1 MQDFSPSLYSPLVLL
16 MENVFLAVFVFL
28 CFLVLYLYKNK
39 RNYLI
44 TALPL
49 GALSAHQ
56 VEEYILS
63 PMLLGEKYH
72 FLEWAYRSGV
82 YISPMEVATVNTIPY
97 LLTPL
102 LFLFNPSTKIFAIL
116 FLFTSSML
124 LSNGMFHIGVA
135 SAQTDYSPGLIT
147 SLFMYIPLYI
157 KALSLA
163 SERAIPMKML
173 IALTIYGSIAHF
185 LMLWLINIF

>member
-1 MQDFSPSLYSPLVLL
+1 MLDFSSSLDSPLVSL
-16 MENVFLAVFVFL
+16 MENVFLAVFIFL
-28 CFLVLYLYKNK
+28 CFLILFLYKNK
-39 RNYLI
+39 RSYLI
-44 TALPL
+44 TAFPL

-102 LFLFNPSTKIFAIL
+102 LFLF
-116 FLFTSSML
+116 TSSML

-147 SLFMYIPLYI
+147 SLFMYIPLYV
-157 KALSLA
+157 KAISLA
-163 SERAIPMKML
+163 SERVVPMKMQ

>member
-1 MQDFSPSLYSPLVLL
+1 MQDFSSSLDSPLVSL

-28 CFLVLYLYKNK
+28 CFLVLFLYKNK

-147 SLFMYIPLYI
+147 SLFMYIPLYV
-157 KALSLA
+157 KAISLA
-163 SERAIPMKML
+163 SERVVPMKMQ
-173 IALTIYGSIAHF
+173 IALTIYGSVAHF

>member
-1 MQDFSPSLYSPLVLL
+1 MQDFSSSLDSPLVSL
-16 MENVFLAVFVFL
+16 MENVFLAVFIFL
-28 CFLVLYLYKNK
+28 CFLILFLYKNK
-39 RNYLI
+39 RSYLI
-44 TALPL
+44 TAFPL

-163 SERAIPMKML
+163 SERVVPMKMQ

-185 LMLWLINIF
+185 LMLWLINIL

>member
-1 MQDFSPSLYSPLVLL
+1 

-28 CFLVLYLYKNK
+28 CFLVLFLYKNK

-147 SLFMYIPLYI
+147 SLFMYIPLYV
-157 KALSLA
+157 KAISLA
-163 SERAIPMKML
+163 SERVVPMKMQ
-173 IALTIYGSIAHF
+173 ITLTIYGSVAHF

>member
-16 MENVFLAVFVFL
+16 MENVFLAIFIFL
-28 CFLVLYLYKNK
+28 CFLILYLYKNK
-39 RNYLI
+39 RSYLI
-44 TALPL
+44 TAFPL

-102 LFLFNPSTKIFAIL
+102 LFLFNPSKKIFAIL
-116 FLFTSSML
+116 FLLTSSML

-147 SLFMYIPLYI
+147 SLFIGQVTTASNSFWIVLLTE
-157 KALSLA
+157 LSNISIVNLA
-163 SERAIPMKML
+163 FFVEGLPGITFS
-173 IALTIYGSIAHF
+173 YSG
-185 LMLWLINIF
+185 

>member
-1 MQDFSPSLYSPLVLL
+1 
-16 MENVFLAVFVFL
+16 MENVFLAIFIFL
-28 CFLVLYLYKNK
+28 CFLILYLYKNK
-39 RNYLI
+39 RSYLI
-44 TALPL
+44 TAFPL

-82 YISPMEVATVNTIPY
+82 YISPMEVATVNIIPY

-102 LFLFNPSTKIFAIL
+102 LFLFNPSKKIFAIL
-116 FLFTSSML
+116 FLLTSSML

>member
-1 MQDFSPSLYSPLVLL
+1 MQDFSSSLDSPLVSL
-16 MENVFLAVFVFL
+16 MENVFLAVFIFL
-28 CFLVLYLYKNK
+28 CFLILFLYKNK
-39 RNYLI
+39 RSYLI
-44 TALPL
+44 TAFPL

-147 SLFMYIPLYI
+147 SLFMYIPLYV
-157 KALSLA
+157 KAISLA
-163 SERAIPMKML
+163 SERVVPMKIQ

-185 LMLWLINIF
+185 LMLWLINIL

>member
-16 MENVFLAVFVFL
+16 MENVFLAIFIFL
-28 CFLVLYLYKNK
+28 CFLILYLYKNK
-39 RNYLI
+39 RSYLI
-44 TALPL
+44 TAFPL

-135 SAQTDYSPGLIT
+135 SAQTDYSPGLLT

-157 KALSLA
+157 KAVSLA
-163 SERAIPMKML
+163 SERAIPMKMQ
-173 IALTIYGSIAHF
+173 ITLTIYGCIAHF

>member
-1 MQDFSPSLYSPLVLL
+1 MQDFSSSLDSPLVSL

-28 CFLVLYLYKNK
+28 CFLVLFLYKNK

-147 SLFMYIPLYI
+147 SLFMYIPLYV
-157 KALSLA
+157 KAISLA
-163 SERAIPMKML
+163 SERVVPMKMQ

>member
-1 MQDFSPSLYSPLVLL
+1 MQDFNPGLYSPLVSL
-16 MENVFLAVFVFL
+16 MENVFLVIFIFL
-28 CFLVLYLYKNK
+28 CFLILYLYKNK
-39 RNYLI
+39 KSYLI
-44 TALPL
+44 TAFPL

-82 YISPMEVATVNTIPY
+82 YISPIEVATVNTIPY
-97 LLTPL
+97 FLTPL
-102 LFLFNPSTKIFAIL
+102 LFLFNPSKKIFAIL

-163 SERAIPMKML
+163 SERVVPMKML
-173 IALTIYGSIAHF
+173 IAITIYGSIAHF

>member
-1 MQDFSPSLYSPLVLL
+1 MQDFSSSLDSPLVSL
-16 MENVFLAVFVFL
+16 MENVFLAVFIFL
-28 CFLVLYLYKNK
+28 CFLISYLYKNK
-39 RNYLI
+39 KSYLI
-44 TALPL
+44 TAFPL

-147 SLFMYIPLYI
+147 SLFMYIPLYV
-157 KALSLA
+157 KAISLA
-163 SERAIPMKML
+163 SERVVPMKMQ

-185 LMLWLINIF
+185 FMLWLINIF

>member
-1 MQDFSPSLYSPLVLL
+1 MQDFSSSLDSPLVSL
-16 MENVFLAVFVFL
+16 MENVFLAVFIFL
-28 CFLVLYLYKNK
+28 CFLISYLYKNK
-39 RNYLI
+39 KSYLI
-44 TALPL
+44 TAFPL

-147 SLFMYIPLYI
+147 SLFMYIPLYV
-157 KALSLA
+157 KAISLA
-163 SERAIPMKML
+163 SERVVPMKMQ

-185 LMLWLINIF
+185 LMLWLINIL

>member
-16 MENVFLAVFVFL
+16 MENVFLAIFIFL
-28 CFLVLYLYKNK
+28 CFLILYLYKNK
-39 RNYLI
+39 KSYLI
-44 TALPL
+44 TAFPL

-102 LFLFNPSTKIFAIL
+102 LFLFNPSKKIFAIL
-116 FLFTSSML
+116 FLLTSSML

-135 SAQTDYSPGLIT
+135 SAQTDYSPGLLT

-157 KALSLA
+157 KALLLA

>member
-1 MQDFSPSLYSPLVLL
+1 MQDFSLSLDSPLVSL

-28 CFLVLYLYKNK
+28 CFLVLFLYKSK

-147 SLFMYIPLYI
+147 SLFMYIPLYV
-157 KALSLA
+157 KAISLA
-163 SERAIPMKML
+163 SERVVPMKMQ

>member
-16 MENVFLAVFVFL
+16 MENVFLAIFIFL
-28 CFLVLYLYKNK
+28 CFLILYLYKNK
-39 RNYLI
+39 RSYLI

-102 LFLFNPSTKIFAIL
+102 LFLFNPSKKIFAIL
-116 FLFTSSML
+116 FLLTSSML

-163 SERAIPMKML
+163 SERAVPMKMQ

-185 LMLWLINIF
+185 FMLWLINIF

>member
-1 MQDFSPSLYSPLVLL
+1 MQDFSSSLDSPLVSL
-16 MENVFLAVFVFL
+16 MENVFLAVFIFL
-28 CFLVLYLYKNK
+28 CFLILFLYKNK
-39 RNYLI
+39 RSYLI
-44 TALPL
+44 TAFPL

-135 SAQTDYSPGLIT
+135 SAQTDYSPGLLT

>member
-16 MENVFLAVFVFL
+16 MENVFLGIFIFL
-28 CFLVLYLYKNK
+28 CFLILYLYKNK
-39 RNYLI
+39 RSYLI
-44 TALPL
+44 TAFPL

-102 LFLFNPSTKIFAIL
+102 LFLFNPSKKIFAIL
-116 FLFTSSML
+116 FLLTSSTL

-147 SLFMYIPLYI
+147 SLFMYIPLYV
-157 KALSLA
+157 KAISLA
-163 SERAIPMKML
+163 SERVVPMKMQ

>member
-16 MENVFLAVFVFL
+16 MENVFLAIFIFL
-28 CFLVLYLYKNK
+28 CFLILYLYKNK
-39 RNYLI
+39 RSYLI
-44 TALPL
+44 TAFPL

-102 LFLFNPSTKIFAIL
+102 LFLFNPSKKIFAIL
-116 FLFTSSML
+116 FLLTSSLL

-157 KALSLA
+157 KALLLA

>member
-1 MQDFSPSLYSPLVLL
+1 MQDFSSSLDSPLVSL

-28 CFLVLYLYKNK
+28 CFLVLFLYKNK

-163 SERAIPMKML
+163 SERVVPMKMQ
-173 IALTIYGSIAHF
+173 ITLTIYGSVAHF

>member
-16 MENVFLAVFVFL
+16 MENVFLAIFIFL
-28 CFLVLYLYKNK
+28 CFLILYLYKNK
-39 RNYLI
+39 RSYLI
-44 TALPL
+44 TAFPL

-72 FLEWAYRSGV
+72 FLDWAYRSGV
-82 YISPMEVATVNTIPY
+82 YISPMEVATVNIIPY

-102 LFLFNPSTKIFAIL
+102 LFLFNPSKKIFAIL
-116 FLFTSSML
+116 FLLTSSML
-124 LSNGMFHIGVA
+124 LSNGMFHIGAA

>member
-1 MQDFSPSLYSPLVLL
+1 MLDFSSSLDSPLVSLT
-16 MENVFLAVFVFL
+16 ENVFLAVFIFL
-28 CFLVLYLYKNK
+28 CFLILFLYKNK
-39 RNYLI
+39 RSYLI
-44 TALPL
+44 TAFPL

-102 LFLFNPSTKIFAIL
+102 LFLFNPSKKIFAIL
-116 FLFTSSML
+116 FLLTSSML

-163 SERAIPMKML
+163 SERAIPMKLL

-185 LMLWLINIF
+185 FMLWLINIF

>member
-1 MQDFSPSLYSPLVLL
+1 MQDFSSSLDSPLVSL
-16 MENVFLAVFVFL
+16 MENVFLAVFIFL
-28 CFLVLYLYKNK
+28 CFLILFLYKNK
-39 RNYLI
+39 RSYLI
-44 TALPL
+44 TAFPL

-163 SERAIPMKML
+163 SERVVPMKMQ
-173 IALTIYGSIAHF
+173 ITLTIYGSVAHF

>member
-1 MQDFSPSLYSPLVLL
+1 MQDFSSSLDSPLVSL

-28 CFLVLYLYKNK
+28 CFLVLFLYKNK

-102 LFLFNPSTKIFAIL
+102 LFLFNPSKKIFAIL
-116 FLFTSSML
+116 FLLTSSML
-124 LSNGMFHIGVA
+124 FSNGMFHIGVA

-147 SLFMYIPLYI
+147 SLFMYIPLYV
-157 KALSLA
+157 KAISLA
-163 SERAIPMKML
+163 SERVVPMKMQ

>member
-16 MENVFLAVFVFL
+16 MENVFLAIFIFL
-28 CFLVLYLYKNK
+28 CFLILYLYKNK
-39 RNYLI
+39 RSYLI
-44 TALPL
+44 TAFPL

-102 LFLFNPSTKIFAIL
+102 LFLFNPSKKIFAIL
-116 FLFTSSML
+116 FLLTSSML

-135 SAQTDYSPGLIT
+135 SAQTDYSPGLLT

-157 KALSLA
+157 KALLLA

>member
-16 MENVFLAVFVFL
+16 MENVFLAIFIFL
-28 CFLVLYLYKNK
+28 CFLILYLYKNK
-39 RNYLI
+39 RSYLI
-44 TALPL
+44 TAFPL

-97 LLTPL
+97 LLTTL
-102 LFLFNPSTKIFAIL
+102 LFLFNPSKKIFAIL
-116 FLFTSSML
+116 FLLTSSML

-163 SERAIPMKML
+163 SERAIPMKLL

-185 LMLWLINIF
+185 FMLWLINIF

>member
-1 MQDFSPSLYSPLVLL
+1 M
-16 MENVFLAVFVFL
+16 
-28 CFLVLYLYKNK
+28 
-39 RNYLI
+39 I

-102 LFLFNPSTKIFAIL
+102 LPSPL
-116 FLFTSSML
+116 HLD
-124 LSNGMFHIGVA
+124 SNQAGGRRHGGA
-135 SAQTDYSPGLIT
+135 TP
-147 SLFMYIPLYI
+147 P
-157 KALSLA
+157 
-163 SERAIPMKML
+163 R
-173 IALTIYGSIAHF
+173 
-185 LMLWLINIF
+185 

>member
-1 MQDFSPSLYSPLVLL
+1 MPDFSSSLDHPLVSL
-16 MENVFLAVFVFL
+16 MENVFLAVFIFL
-28 CFLVLYLYKNK
+28 CFLILFLYKNK
-39 RNYLI
+39 RSYLI
-44 TALPL
+44 TAFPL

-163 SERAIPMKML
+163 SERVVPMKML
-173 IALTIYGSIAHF
+173 IAITIYGSIAHF

>member
-1 MQDFSPSLYSPLVLL
+1 MQDFSSSLDSPLVSL

-28 CFLVLYLYKNK
+28 CFLVLFLYKNK

-163 SERAIPMKML
+163 SERVVPMKMQ
-173 IALTIYGSIAHF
+173 IALTIYGSVAHF

>member
-16 MENVFLAVFVFL
+16 MENVFLGIFIFL
-28 CFLVLYLYKNK
+28 CFLILYLYKNK
-39 RNYLI
+39 RSYLI
-44 TALPL
+44 TAFPL

-102 LFLFNPSTKIFAIL
+102 LFLFNPSKKIFAIL
-116 FLFTSSML
+116 FLLTSSTL

-135 SAQTDYSPGLIT
+135 SAQTDYSPGLLT

-157 KALSLA
+157 KALLLA

>member
-1 MQDFSPSLYSPLVLL
+1 
-16 MENVFLAVFVFL
+16 MENVFLAVFIFL
-28 CFLVLYLYKNK
+28 CFLILFLYKNK
-39 RNYLI
+39 RSYLI
-44 TALPL
+44 TAFPL

-102 LFLFNPSTKIFAIL
+102 LFLLNPSTKIFAIL

-163 SERAIPMKML
+163 SERVVPMKML
-173 IALTIYGSIAHF
+173 IAITIYGSIAHF

>member
-1 MQDFSPSLYSPLVLL
+1 MQDFSSSLDSPLVSL

-28 CFLVLYLYKNK
+28 CFLVLFLYKNK

-163 SERAIPMKML
+163 SERVVPMKMQ
-173 IALTIYGSIAHF
+173 ITLTIYGSIAHF

>member
-1 MQDFSPSLYSPLVLL
+1 MQDFSSSLDSPLVSL
-16 MENVFLAVFVFL
+16 MENVFLAVFIFL
-28 CFLVLYLYKNK
+28 CFLILFLYKNK
-39 RNYLI
+39 RSYLI
-44 TALPL
+44 TAFPL

-124 LSNGMFHIGVA
+124 LSNGMFHIGVS

-163 SERAIPMKML
+163 SERVVPMKML
-173 IALTIYGSIAHF
+173 IAITIYGSIAHI

>member
-1 MQDFSPSLYSPLVLL
+1 MQDFSSSLDSPLVSL
-16 MENVFLAVFVFL
+16 MENVFLAVFIFL
-28 CFLVLYLYKNK
+28 CFLILFLYKNK
-39 RNYLI
+39 RSYLI
-44 TALPL
+44 TAFPL

-147 SLFMYIPLYI
+147 SLFIYIPLYV
-157 KALSLA
+157 KAISLA
-163 SERAIPMKML
+163 SERVVPMKIQ

-185 LMLWLINIF
+185 LMLWLINIL

>member
-16 MENVFLAVFVFL
+16 MENVFLAIFIFL
-28 CFLVLYLYKNK
+28 CFLILYLYKNK
-39 RNYLI
+39 RSYLI
-44 TALPL
+44 TAFPL

-102 LFLFNPSTKIFAIL
+102 LFLFNPSKKIFAIL
-116 FLFTSSML
+116 FLLTSSLL

-135 SAQTDYSPGLIT
+135 SAQTDYSPGLLT

-157 KALSLA
+157 KALLLA

>member
-1 MQDFSPSLYSPLVLL
+1 MQDFSSSLDSPLVSL
-16 MENVFLAVFVFL
+16 MENVFLAVFIFL
-28 CFLVLYLYKNK
+28 CFLILFLYKNK
-39 RNYLI
+39 RSYLI
-44 TALPL
+44 TAFPL

-147 SLFMYIPLYI
+147 SLFMYTPLYI

-163 SERAIPMKML
+163 SERVVPMKMQ

-185 LMLWLINIF
+185 FMLWLINIF

>member
-16 MENVFLAVFVFL
+16 MENVFLAIFIFL
-28 CFLVLYLYKNK
+28 CFLILYLYKNK
-39 RNYLI
+39 RSYLI
-44 TALPL
+44 TAFPL

-102 LFLFNPSTKIFAIL
+102 LFLFNPSKKIFAIL
-116 FLFTSSML
+116 FLLTSSTL

-135 SAQTDYSPGLIT
+135 SAQTDYSPGLLT

-157 KALSLA
+157 KALLLA

>member
-16 MENVFLAVFVFL
+16 MENVFLAIFIFL
-28 CFLVLYLYKNK
+28 CFLILYLYKNK
-39 RNYLI
+39 RSYLI
-44 TALPL
+44 TAFPL

-102 LFLFNPSTKIFAIL
+102 LFLFNTSKKIFAIL
-116 FLFTSSML
+116 FLLTSSML

-163 SERAIPMKML
+163 AERLVPMKMR

>member
-1 MQDFSPSLYSPLVLL
+1 MQDFNPGLYSPLVSL
-16 MENVFLAVFVFL
+16 MENVFLVIFIFL
-28 CFLVLYLYKNK
+28 CFLILYLYKNK
-39 RNYLI
+39 KNYLI
-44 TALPL
+44 TAFPL

-82 YISPMEVATVNTIPY
+82 YISPIEVATVNTIPY
-97 LLTPL
+97 FLTPL
-102 LFLFNPSTKIFAIL
+102 LFLFNPATKIFAIL

-163 SERAIPMKML
+163 SERAVPMKML
-173 IALTIYGSIAHF
+173 IAITIYGSIAHF